1 MAESSR
7 QITLT
12 VPLFSSDYAK
22 REKEIAE
29 WNRRARAFSVTIEQ
43 EIRDEIARLVQEIS
57 NVSGDVPGIAT
68 ATTFGTVKIN
78 TTVPN
83 PVVYIK
89 SAVDALISNLQSQ
102 ITALQ
107 VSIAELVSWQ
117 TPQKGSGD
125 PNGVVV
131 GRFDGDEYWDT
142 DLGPPGTY
150 RWADAINGWWSM

>member
-7 QITLT
+7 TTTLT

-22 REKEIAE
+22 KEKEIAE

-43 EIRDEIARLVQEIS
+43 DIRNEITRLLEEIQ
-57 NVSGDVPGIAT
+57 NVSTAVPGIAT
-68 ATTFGTVKIN
+68 SSTFGTVKIN
-78 TTVPN
+78 VTVPN

-89 SAVDALISNLQSQ
+89 PTVDALIGALQAQ
-102 ITALQ
+102 ITT
-107 VSIAELVSWQ
+107 LVAWQ

-125 PNGVVV
+125 PNGVLV
-131 GRFDGDEYWDT
+131 GRFDGDEYWNT

-150 RWADAINGWWSM
+150 RWSDAISSWWSM